1 MGRRQPL
8 LLLSSDPPPASWSIA
23 PSNIIIL
30 FARSVDANNPKQLRR
45 WVDFSTVKTRFM
57 GLGCRS
63 LTVSFIICSTQRFSD
78 HYRAAQKIKS
88 AGKTKEKAINDRK
101 HEGAEGTL

>member
-30 FARSVDANNPKQLRR
+30 FARSVDANNPKQLGR

-57 GLGCRS
+57 GVVMSQPDR
-63 LTVSFIICSTQRFSD
+63 FI
-78 HYRAAQKIKS
+78 HYLFNTKIF
-88 AGKTKEKAINDRK
+88 
-101 HEGAEGTL
+101 

>member
-30 FARSVDANNPKQLRR
+30 FARSVDANNPKQLGF
-45 WVDFSTVKTRFM
+45 WVDFSTVKSRFM
-57 GLGCRS
+57 GVNVARMS
-63 LTVSFIICSTQRFSD
+63 QPDRFI
-78 HYRAAQKIKS
+78 HYLFNTKIF
-88 AGKTKEKAINDRK
+88 
-101 HEGAEGTL
+101 